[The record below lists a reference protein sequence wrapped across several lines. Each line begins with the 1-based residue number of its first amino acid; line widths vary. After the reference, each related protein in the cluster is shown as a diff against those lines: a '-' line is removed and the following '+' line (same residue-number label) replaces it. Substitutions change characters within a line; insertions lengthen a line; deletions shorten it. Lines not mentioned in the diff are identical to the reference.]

1 MQAIES
7 YVCARIDKDTKQ
19 RAATVLDKMGLS
31 ISDAIRLSMIRVADE
46 QQLPFEIKLPNEAT
60 QIAINE
66 LESQTGESFESVDA
80 LLTDLIEDN

>member
-1 MQAIES
+1 MPAIES
-7 YVCARIDKDTKQ
+7 YVSARIDKSTKQ
-19 RAATVLDKMGLS
+19 RAAVVLDKMGLS
-31 ISDAIRLSMIRVADE
+31 ISDAIRLLMIRVADE

-66 LESQTGESFESVDA
+66 FESVDA